1 VEALKTQCSIQTS
14 NILSSRSS
22 QAILARLRAS
32 KPDTPAIPTLTSTP
46 EDNNPLHQAVLDLS
60 KKQLARNQECLY
72 RTCAGITAFKV
83 QDPDPLAV
91 DKGKVLGIRIEAF
104 TNGKFVRPYYVFLN
118 KPYKGT
124 QIMRVHRHTVPPC
137 IPLAALAAKYLP
149 TPSAA
154 SGEVLKTRK
163 QDLPRFARCLRREI
177 TSYHNRIAAI
187 AGMRKAFGLDVKKG
201 RNKGKGRELVI
212 RDISAADAEAKQ
224 IRFEWVDGRIGR
236 AVVDGKGEIRKCVI
250 IGEDGR
256 DREMER
262 RILGGNRTIDQIAE
276 RMGIQI

>member
-1 VEALKTQCSIQTS
+1 VKALKTQRSIQTS

-32 KPDTPAIPTLTSTP
+32 KSDTPALPTSTSPP

-60 KKQLARNQECLY
+60 KKQITCNQECLY
-72 RTCAGITAFKV
+72 RTCAGITTFKV
-83 QDPDPLAV
+83 QDPDPFAV

-104 TNGKFVRPYYVFLN
+104 TNSKFIRPYYVFLN
-118 KPYKGT
+118 KPYKGS

-149 TPSAA
+149 TPSTA
-154 SGEVLKTRK
+154 SGEALKARK
-163 QDLPRFARCLRREI
+163 QDLPRFVRCLRREI
-177 TSYHNRIAAI
+177 ASYHNRIAAI
-187 AGMRKAFGLDVKKG
+187 TGMRKAFGLDVKKG
-201 RNKGKGRELVI
+201 KNKGKGRELVI

-236 AVVDGKGEIRKCVI
+236 AVVDGKGQIQKCVI

-256 DREMER
+256 DRDMER
-262 RILGGNRTIDQIAE
+262 RILSGNKTIDQMAE
-276 RMGIQI
+276 RLGIQM